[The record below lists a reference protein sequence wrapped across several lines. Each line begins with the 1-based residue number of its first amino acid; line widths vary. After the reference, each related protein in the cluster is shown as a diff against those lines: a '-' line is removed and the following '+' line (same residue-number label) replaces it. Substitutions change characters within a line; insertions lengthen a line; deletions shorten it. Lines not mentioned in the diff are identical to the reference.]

1 MKKKWRTLGA
11 KWFMS
16 YDHSNV
22 ICLEE
27 ECDLQICHTLATS
40 DEKTE
45 RRKEIMFPP
54 QWLLTRYLHFVVAVA
69 SEELVTADS

>member
-40 DEKTE
+40 DEKL
-45 RRKEIMFPP
+45 RGGRNYVSAAMVINEISTFCGG
-54 QWLLTRYLHFVVAVA
+54 
-69 SEELVTADS
+69 SDK

>member
-27 ECDLQICHTLATS
+27 ECDLQICHTLAS
-40 DEKTE
+40 LDEKL
-45 RRKEIMFPP
+45 REIMFPP
-54 QWLLTRYLHFVVAVA
+54 QWLLTRYLHFVVAVT
-69 SEELVTADS
+69 SEELVTTDS

>member
-27 ECDLQICHTLATS
+27 ECNLQICYTLASS
-40 DEKTE
+40 DEKL
-45 RRKEIMFPP
+45 REIMFPP
-54 QWLLTRYLHFVVAVA
+54 QWLLTRYLHFVVAVT